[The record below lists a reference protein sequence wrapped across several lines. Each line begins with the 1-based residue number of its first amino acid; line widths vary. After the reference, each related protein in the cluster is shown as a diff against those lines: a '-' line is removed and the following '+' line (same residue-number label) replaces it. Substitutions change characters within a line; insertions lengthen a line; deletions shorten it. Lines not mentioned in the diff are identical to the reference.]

1 MAVLG
6 ETAEVPLILKG
17 YHRMLTF
24 WNRTRNME
32 DDTLIKKA
40 YMENVAVNS
49 DWCKTIQIL
58 NSSQNLHDDDIDEIK
73 FPGVARQQLRD
84 NFTQYWKSR
93 VSDISREKKLQLYAQ
108 IKQEPVI
115 ENYMDLPSFRDRQR
129 ITKFITSNH
138 CLEIEK
144 GRHENIPRE
153 QRLCKAC
160 ESGATED
167 EEHFL
172 FDCNA
177 YTQLRQTHLNPQ
189 NSGQHCDNRL
199 QQFFANHDPL
209 HITTYLK
216 TAYDLRDKIVN
227 FHVSQVSMC
236 GMKITLARGQGKHI
250 DKPVTKLQTMMEQNN
265 KLRISR
271 KGKRHSPYP

>member
-1 MAVLG
+1 MID
-6 ETAEVPLILKG
+6 EHMSCREN
-17 YHRMLTF
+17 TF
-24 WNRTRNME
+24 QSIYFCWWTFV
-32 DDTLIKKA
+32 
-40 YMENVAVNS
+40 ENIFPGSCKIDSVAVA
-49 DWCKTIQIL
+49 L
-58 NSSQNLHDDDIDEIK
+58 
-73 FPGVARQQLRD
+73 
-84 NFTQYWKSR
+84 
-93 VSDISREKKLQLYAQ
+93 
-108 IKQEPVI
+108 
-115 ENYMDLPSFRDRQR
+115 
-129 ITKFITSNH
+129 
-138 CLEIEK
+138 
-144 GRHENIPRE
+144 PRE

-199 QQFFANHDPL
+199 QQLFANHDPL